1 MALENCS
8 MALSKSLAAKN
19 LLPSALN
26 SSADIVMCFFFKLLV
41 VVGWDQSG
49 DVQANIYLGRVR
61 TSAFLEA
68 SEKLFGDE
76 IGKHRQRMCKII

>member
-1 MALENCS
+1 
-8 MALSKSLAAKN
+8 
-19 LLPSALN
+19 
-26 SSADIVMCFFFKLLV
+26 MCFFFKLLV